1 MSYPHYVPNPSIP
14 SPASQASGYPPIG
27 REVPVVPRAQQY
39 NNYPPYQSPYQ
50 PVPPSGY
57 YQECQQPTTQ
67 QRQVRELP
75 VLQKEPHQP
84 PQKPAEQFLPPTALA
99 TATPVTDSIRDEP
112 PPLDYQLL
120 LISLAEDYFAAAH
133 RQGSLVALSMRIE
146 DLDRYYK
153 LIASG
158 LGCLETV
165 LKVGRGIFSEP
176 LAILTVNSNGGC
188 SRDLRRL

>member
-1 MSYPHYVPNPSIP
+1 MSYPHYVPNPNIP

-27 REVPVVPRAQQY
+27 REVPVPARAQPY
-39 NNYPPYQSPYQ
+39 NNYQTYQSPYQ
-50 PVPPSGY
+50 PVPSASF
-57 YQECQQPTTQ
+57 YQECQQPTIQ

-75 VLQKEPHQP
+75 VLQKESHQP
-84 PQKPAEQFLPPTALA
+84 PQKPAKQFLPPT
-99 TATPVTDSIRDEP
+99 TPVIVTPGTDVIQDEP

-133 RQGSLVALSMRIE
+133 RQGSLVALSMRTE

-153 LIASG
+153 LIALG

-165 LKVGRGIFSEP
+165 LKVGRGMITDTLS
-176 LAILTVNSNGGC
+176 ASDGK
-188 SRDLRRL
+188 

>member
-1 MSYPHYVPNPSIP
+1 MSYPHYVPNPNIP
-14 SPASQASGYPPIG
+14 SSASQSSGYQPVG
-27 REVPVVPRAQQY
+27 RGVPLPARAPQY

-50 PVPPSGY
+50 PVPSANF
-57 YQECQQPTTQ
+57 YQECQQPTAQ

-75 VLQKEPHQP
+75 VLQRESHQP
-84 PQKPAEQFLPPTALA
+84 PQKPAKQLSSPTAPA
-99 TATPVTDSIRDEP
+99 TVTPATDSIQGEA

-165 LKVGRGIFSEP
+165 LKVCRDLIFVF
-176 LAILTVNSNGGC
+176 LKLLTENSNGGC
-188 SRDLRRL
+188 SRDSRRL